1 MKENLAAIYETLK
14 KLEMPMTPAN
24 AKHMAGIFIKL
35 EQMYQELEK
44 AEQNQQGEHG
54 GD

>member
-1 MKENLAAIYETLK
+1 MKEDLTAIYEALK
-14 KLEMPMTPAN
+14 RLEMPMTPNN

-35 EQMYQELEK
+35 EQMYEVLDKQEQK
-44 AEQNQQGEHG
+44 NG

>member
-14 KLEMPMTPAN
+14 KIEMPMTPNN

-44 AEQNQQGEHG
+44 SEKEEDG